1 MVHIRAMG
9 VLVKSSQVE
18 ALFLKRQLSKGL
30 RLRLKQQG
38 VTVASLARE
47 TGTSRTAI
55 RRVLDGKNTSITL
68 NTIVRTAK
76 GLGYKVALVM
86 EPTIDL
92 VERVEAPKEA
102 EPLMDALG
110 EALDRLPA
118 DAARTDASPAVR

>member
-1 MVHIRAMG
+1 MVRFRVMS
-9 VLVKSSQVE
+9 VLEKSSRVE
-18 ALFLKRQLSKGL
+18 ALLLKRQLSKVL
-30 RLRLKQQG
+30 RLRLSQQG

-55 RRVLDGKNTSITL
+55 RRVLDGKNTFITL

-86 EPTIDL
+86 EPTIDV
-92 VERVEAPKEA
+92 VERVDAPKDV

-110 EALDRLPA
+110 EVLDRLP
-118 DAARTDASPAVR
+118 